1 MTIDSKTL
9 PALARLLLAAIFV
22 ISGIQKIAAPEMTQG
37 YIAAMGLPFPV
48 LAYLG
53 AIVVEL
59 GGGLL
64 LLAGFKTR
72 PVAVVLALFS
82 VATALIF
89 HAALADPNQ
98 FVHFLKNLAIAGG
111 LLQVAAFG
119 AGGFSLDGLIGR
131 GTKATDRP
139 ALT

>member
-37 YIAAMGLPFPV
+37 YIAAMGLPFPF

-53 AIVVEL
+53 AVIVEV
-59 GGGLL
+59 GGGVLL
-64 LLAGFKTR
+64 LLGLRTR
-72 PVAVVLALFS
+72 PVAAVLALFS

-89 HAALADPNQ
+89 HADLADPNQ
-98 FVHFLKNLAIAGG
+98 LVHFLKNLAIAGG
-111 LLQVAAFG
+111 MLQVAAFG
-119 AGGFSLDGLIGR
+119 AGGFSLDGLTGR
-131 GTKATDRP
+131 GTKAADRP